1 MTRKV
6 NPMTHV
12 LRDAGIGLH
21 HAGTPMENDELLRK
35 LPFQNQGETML
46 LDPVFDERVGAWTGE
61 VVKRDMLTFY
71 LTNTDGEVLAILQ
84 YSGGS
89 DVLVSLLWVP
99 ETHRQHGYG
108 SLLAAL
114 AMREKA
120 RSGPFSCGGFI
131 PNVYARNIH
140 YGLFEVVTHPPITE
154 EQFDPDDVT
163 YPNEVEDWKNADAV
177 ARAILARMRV

>member
-1 MTRKV
+1 MTIAE
-6 NPMTHV
+6 V
-12 LRDAGIGLH
+12 LDDAGIGFH
-21 HAGTPMENDELLRK
+21 HAGTPMEIDELLRK
-35 LPFQNQGETML
+35 LPFQNQRGTML

-61 VVKRDMLTFY
+61 VVKSDMPMFY
-71 LTNTDGEVLAILQ
+71 LTNTDGDVLAILQ

-131 PNVYARNIH
+131 TNVYARNIH
-140 YGLFEVVTHPPITE
+140 YGLFEVAHPPITK
-154 EQFDPDDVT
+154 EQFDPDGVT
-163 YPNEVEDWKNADAV
+163 YSNEVEDWKKADAV